1 MTAPIIP
8 SDSFDVY
15 KDAGNAIGL
24 SILQERD
31 LQDYLSTFTGDIGDK
46 FGDLISWITDGIAT
60 VITDVQEFIV
70 SGDTSNFLDIADYI
84 QNKLLEIPREVISI
98 FATIVNAFLG
108 DYTGDDE
115 ALTIIQALFAPI
127 RALLQL
133 VTGVT
138 GIPSEGQVTGGP
150 LADAITAV
158 SNLIQ
163 WLQDL
168 IDAICSAFRR
178 VPVAG
183 GSIANAFEDMANTQE
198 LVDGTRAG
206 IVEGWNAGSTSG
218 ADLGVY
224 AVFMDIQTAIAAGY
238 TVQTIT
244 SSQTWAKPASA
255 THEIV
260 VIAIGSGQT
269 GPNGTAGYRSTAAQ
283 GGLGGGYLAQT
294 FKPDTVPATVAIT
307 IGAGGAQT
315 SFGSL
320 LTTTAGSGGIATP
333 FGYSDTTSLPGRGG
347 NGGHQIGGDPVTNI
361 PATNGQSTPLAAGGL
376 ASAIAGEASSDGRHG
391 AAGGNVDTTTT
402 TRCGG
407 AGGGGGDY
415 GRQFLGAAYA
425 GGNGGAGGYP
435 GGGGGAGGQKAPG
448 IGTGNPGNGGAGGQG
463 VMFVFSK

>member
-1 MTAPIIP
+1 MTSPDNGIP
-8 SDSFDVY
+8 QGSSTTSTIHTGYQAYD
-15 KDAGNAIGL
+15 KAAAGAAKNAWMRDAMEQA
-24 SILQERD
+24 RM
-31 LQDYLSTFTGDIGDK
+31 
-46 FGDLISWITDGIAT
+46 
-60 VITDVQEFIV
+60 
-70 SGDTSNFLDIADYI
+70 NFLNQLLAIVLRPLALLLGWLTGENPDDFDTIEEI
-84 QNKLLEIPREVISI
+84 QDNLIPAVIK
-98 FATIVNAFLG
+98 
-108 DYTGDDE
+108 
-115 ALTIIQALFAPI
+115 API
-127 RALLQL
+127 RVLATLIGDIPIVGDDIEAALANWLRSTN
-133 VTGVT
+133 VTATQTRT
-138 GIPSEGQVTGGP
+138 GI
-150 LADAITAV
+150 
-158 SNLIQ
+158 
-163 WLQDL
+163 LQ
-168 IDAICSAFRR
+168 
-178 VPVAG
+178 
-183 GSIANAFEDMANTQE
+183 
-198 LVDGTRAG
+198 
-206 IVEGWNAGSTSG
+206 GWGAGSTSG

-224 AVFMDIQTAIAAGY
+224 AVFMDIQAAIAAGY

-244 SSQTWAKPASA
+244 SSQTWTKPASA

-294 FKPDTVPATVAIT
+294 FKPDVVPATVAIT

-391 AAGGNVDTTTT
+391 AAGGNVDTSTT

-448 IGTGNPGNGGAGGQG
+448 IGTGSPGNGGAGGQG